1 MANIDSNGSRVSLL
15 RRLVYASMIGAVLF
29 GGGYAVDKSGG
40 IAYIYEAIGGRVDAE
55 APQAIYS
62 REQMQADRKSY
73 KAGLVGER
81 PQMPVGA
88 NGFYQPPSEDAIPD
102 SPYGDAVR
110 RGRAIFTDTKINV
123 QDHVGN
129 EMACVNCHLDAGRRE
144 NSAPMWGAY
153 GAYPAYRSKTQSIST
168 LEDRI
173 MGCFMYSMNAQAS
186 PSGQPPPAGSDVYR
200 DLMTYMAWMS
210 DGIPTGERLPGA
222 LYPKVP
228 KPEGGYDLER
238 GRVVYQQNCA
248 LCHGSDGQGT
258 RNGAGD
264 VRFPPLWGP
273 QSYNWGAGMA
283 RINTAASF
291 IKANMPF
298 GKPYSLS
305 DQDAWDVAA
314 YLNSHERPKDPR
326 QTGTVAE
333 AAEAFHAGEDSFY
346 GKTLNGH
353 LLGTGAELSPQ

>member
-153 GAYPAYRSKTQSIST
+153 GAT
-168 LEDRI
+168 LR
-173 MGCFMYSMNAQAS
+173 
-186 PSGQPPPAGSDVYR
+186 
-200 DLMTYMAWMS
+200 
-210 DGIPTGERLPGA
+210 TG
-222 LYPKVP
+222 V
-228 KPEGGYDLER
+228 KPNR
-238 GRVVYQQNCA
+238 
-248 LCHGSDGQGT
+248 
-258 RNGAGD
+258 
-264 VRFPPLWGP
+264 
-273 QSYNWGAGMA
+273 
-283 RINTAASF
+283 
-291 IKANMPF
+291 
-298 GKPYSLS
+298 
-305 DQDAWDVAA
+305 
-314 YLNSHERPKDPR
+314 
-326 QTGTVAE
+326 
-333 AAEAFHAGEDSFY
+333 
-346 GKTLNGH
+346 
-353 LLGTGAELSPQ
+353 